1 MSDRSDNSYLPVGQA
16 GLYVE
21 LLPDFGSRLAIG
33 REEGGLVSL
42 SFEEARQL
50 AGVLTAAT
58 AMGNGGV
65 VVANEAVYDRA
76 VYDVLERLER
86 AGHRRMRHCVN
97 RGFLPHRGECFSRER
112 LMAIVA
118 GQIRVR
124 QVGPEARRML
134 QAMIA
139 DRPEFRGFPPCTCP
153 AEGCPVHSPLEE
165 D

>member
-21 LLPDFGSRLAIG
+21 LLPDFGPRLAIG

-50 AGVLTAAT
+50 AGVLTAAI
-58 AMGNGGV
+58 AAGNSGV

-76 VYDVLERLER
+76 VYDVLEKLGR
-86 AGHRRMRHCVN
+86 AGHTRIRRCLAKGLP
-97 RGFLPHRGECFSRER
+97 RGGHFDRAT

-118 GQIRVR
+118 GQIWVR

-153 AEGCPVHSPLEE
+153 EGDCPVHSSLE